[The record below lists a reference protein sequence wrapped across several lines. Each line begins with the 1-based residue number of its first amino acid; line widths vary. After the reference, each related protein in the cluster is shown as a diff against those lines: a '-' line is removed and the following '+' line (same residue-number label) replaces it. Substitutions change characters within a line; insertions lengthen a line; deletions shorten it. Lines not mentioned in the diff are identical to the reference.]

1 MTRVGTAAGGGL
13 GLDPELSA
21 DCVHC
26 GLCLETCPTFSETG
40 DEAESPR
47 GRILLARGL
56 ALGRWSADP
65 DVLGPLDRCL
75 GCRAC
80 ETVCPSGVAYGH
92 LLETTRAALHR
103 GGARPRSR
111 LEFFLVRRV
120 LWRGAFLAR
129 AAAPYRALRL
139 WRWGTRLARAPGV
152 PADWRRRLRLL
163 PRPEP
168 PAGRPKAAVVGGGP
182 PAWVLRGCVARA
194 LYPETER
201 ATITLLAAAG
211 YDARLLDRPSCCGA
225 LAAHVGEANLAGRL
239 AHEAVVSVP
248 ATGWIVPT
256 AAGCGA
262 HLKALDQGVPAAEA
276 GTAAS
281 LAARVRDLSELL
293 VDAPRPLRFAVA
305 DPRPRVVFQD
315 PCHLRH
321 GQGVVEPPRRLLE
334 QAGADLVESEEPELC
349 CGSAGTYNL
358 AEASMAERLGRR
370 KAAVLAR
377 TGAEAVVTANP
388 GCAIQLG
395 AYLGEATPVVPLA
408 RFLAARLHPE
418 AG

>member
-1 MTRVGTAAGGGL
+1 MTRAETVGGGL

-56 ALGRWSADP
+56 ALGRWTADP

-92 LLETTRAALHR
+92 LLETTRAALRR

-111 LEFFLVRRV
+111 LESFLVRRV

-129 AAAPYRALRL
+129 AAGPYRGLRL
-139 WRWGTRLARAPGV
+139 WRWGTRLARAPGI
-152 PADWRRRLRLL
+152 PADWRRRLLLL
-163 PRPEP
+163 PRAES
-168 PAGRPKAAVVGGGP
+168 PAGKPAANGGYGP

-194 LYPETER
+194 LFPETER
-201 ATITLLAAAG
+201 ATIMLLAAAG
-211 YDARLLDRPSCCGA
+211 YDAGLLDRPSCCGA
-225 LAAHVGEANLAGRL
+225 LAAHVGEADLAGKL
-239 AHEAVVSVP
+239 AHEAVVSAP
-248 ATGWIVPT
+248 TAGWIVPT

-262 HLKALDQGVPAAEA
+262 HLKALEQGAPAADA
-276 GTAAS
+276 GAAS
-281 LAARVRDLSELL
+281 ALAARVRDLSELL
-293 VDAPRPLRFAVA
+293 VDGPRPLRFVA
-305 DPRPRVVFQD
+305 PDPRPRVVFQD

-321 GQGVVEPPRRLLE
+321 GQGVVEPPRQLLE
-334 QAGADLVESEEPELC
+334 QAGADLVEAEEPELC

-377 TGAEAVVTANP
+377 TGAETVVTANP

-408 RFLAARLHPE
+408 RFLAERLLPE
-418 AG
+418 GG